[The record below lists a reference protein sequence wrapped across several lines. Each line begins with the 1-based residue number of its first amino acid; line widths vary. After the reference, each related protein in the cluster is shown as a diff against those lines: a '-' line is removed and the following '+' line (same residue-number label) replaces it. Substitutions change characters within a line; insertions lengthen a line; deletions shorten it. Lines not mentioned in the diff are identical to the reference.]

1 MRKCAQTNW
10 DSSYIEPWQSYAT
23 MASSKDIIDTTEEY
37 HFQTKKMLNSIEK
50 DLEETN
56 ELGVS
61 TASALAKQDQ
71 TLEHVHHGMQD
82 VKRGVK
88 RTHKLLDTFAKWSS
102 LGFGKSKSRKAG
114 RRIGKDFEADARFDR
129 LKKSKNGQSI
139 IKEKGYSAKAGAEKQ
154 PQQKAVQ
161 PFCGNSSGSSSK
173 NCEWSSTCLENS
185 MIRLDLDGAPMSQV
199 KAILESSNE
208 SSYSRAELRQLDR
221 IHEMVSNL
229 GEISKEISETL
240 EQQTDAISTINET
253 TTKQLKKTTKAR
265 ARSAWHLNKN
275 RK

>member
-1 MRKCAQTNW
+1 
-10 DSSYIEPWQSYAT
+10 

-37 HFQTKKMLNSIEK
+37 HFQTKKILNSIEK

-129 LKKSKNGQSI
+129 LKTSKNGQSI
-139 IKEKGYSAKAGAEKQ
+139 IKEKGNSAKAGAEKQ
-154 PQQKAVQ
+154 HSQKAVQ
-161 PFCGNSSGSSSK
+161 PFCGNSSSSK

-185 MIRLDLDGAPMSQV
+185 MIKLDLDGAPVSQV
-199 KAILESSNE
+199 KAISERSNE

-221 IHEMVSNL
+221 IHEKVSNL

-240 EQQTDAISTINET
+240 EQQTNAISTINKT

>member
-1 MRKCAQTNW
+1 
-10 DSSYIEPWQSYAT
+10 

-37 HFQTKKMLNSIEK
+37 DYQTKKMLNSIEK
-50 DLEETN
+50 DLEETT
-56 ELGVS
+56 ELGNS

-88 RTHKLLDTFAKWSS
+88 RTHKLLDTFARWSS
-102 LGFGKSKSRKAG
+102 LGFGKNKSRKAG

-129 LKKSKNGQSI
+129 LKKDKKLLSTFKENGNDAKSSASKQSSVAAYR
-139 IKEKGYSAKAGAEKQ
+139 GN
-154 PQQKAVQ
+154 
-161 PFCGNSSGSSSK
+161 NSSSS
-173 NCEWSSTCLENS
+173 EWSSICLENS
-185 MIRLDLDGAPMSQV
+185 MIKLDLDGAPMSQV
-199 KAILESSNE
+199 QAISESVNE
-208 SSYSRAELRQLDR
+208 STYSRAEMHQLDR
-221 IHEMVSNL
+221 IHDMVSNL
-229 GEISKEISETL
+229 GDISKEISETL
-240 EQQTDAISTINET
+240 EQQTDAISSINET